1 MNVRVRARVTVWVR
15 FRVGLGLRYQ
25 FFYLCASVQISSVF
39 QQYKK
44 SFLKTFT
51 MQIIS
56 TMVLY
61 NCKVP
66 VIIKKK
72 FTFCPGQSRENLP
85 NIFQDFPG
93 LMNKIQGLSRTFQ
106 NRKKNPGLSRTF
118 PGCGNPVH
126 KKVIRF

>member
-1 MNVRVRARVTVWVR
+1 
-15 FRVGLGLRYQ
+15 
-25 FFYLCASVQISSVF
+25 
-39 QQYKK
+39 
-44 SFLKTFT
+44 

-61 NCKVP
+61 NYKVP
-66 VIIKKK
+66 VIILKK

-93 LMNKIQGLSRTFQ
+93 LLNKIQGLSRTFQ

-118 PGCGNPVH
+118 PGCGNPV
-126 KKVIRF
+126 

>member
-1 MNVRVRARVTVWVR
+1 
-15 FRVGLGLRYQ
+15 
-25 FFYLCASVQISSVF
+25 
-39 QQYKK
+39 
-44 SFLKTFT
+44 

-61 NCKVP
+61 NYKVP

-93 LMNKIQGLSRTFQ
+93 LMNKIQGLSRTGKKIQDFPELFQ
-106 NRKKNPGLSRTF
+106 DVATLSTLLMRRLVNLLALTSK
-118 PGCGNPVH
+118 PNNA
-126 KKVIRF
+126 KADILL